1 LQGISSLARR
11 SWLRAGIR
19 GAAPPQRELELV
31 VIQLGAEGR
40 PRGQEATVV
49 ILEEIGELRVEAVT
63 AIDDRD

>member
-1 LQGISSLARR
+1 MNEQASATTG
-11 SWLRAGIR
+11 
-19 GAAPPQRELELV
+19 
-31 VIQLGAEGR
+31 